1 MADEDFGIE
10 QTTDEDRAYRGS
22 RYADVRAAI
31 RANPY
36 REVWGR
42 AGDAPLPMFPVTFA
56 SVIRGM
62 LSQQR
67 YYFLRAAERT
77 VDSHADLRWGPDRT
91 GFRRLLHPN
100 GVCLFGQWQITAETP
115 YSGYFA
121 QGRTALLIARYSTCC
136 TETRRGHVRSLAMV
150 GKLFPTTDPNHAT
163 PLGTANFITQEDIGG
178 AFSTAINDAELL
190 NAPDT
195 TATRRGSGL
204 PIILVTGLV
213 LQRADRMPTIRQ
225 LYPIA
230 ELGKAAGEPTRAPTF
245 MRLLVAKT
253 QPRIPGDAIDFRDE
267 VMAQIFD
274 PGDPTPKRTL
284 TFDIEVTDEGET
296 HGTKLRERRTF
307 ANWRRIGQL
316 VFLDAAISANGDR
329 VVHFNHP
336 TWRDDKNDP
345 STATRVN
352 EQKVRR

>member
-1 MADEDFGIE
+1 MTADDFGIE

-36 REVWGR
+36 RPVWGR
-42 AGDAPLPMFPVTFA
+42 PGDPPLPMFPVTLL
-56 SVIRGM
+56 SVLRGV
-62 LSQQR
+62 LSGDR

-100 GVCLFGQWQITAETP
+100 GVCLFGQWRITEDTP
-115 YSGYFA
+115 YSGYFSR
-121 QGRTALLIARYSTCC
+121 GRTALLVARYSTCC
-136 TETRRGHVRSLAMV
+136 RETRRGQTRSLALV
-150 GKLFPTTDPNHAT
+150 GKLYPTTDPDHPT
-163 PLGTANFITQEDIGG
+163 PLRTAGFITQEDIGG
-178 AFSTAINDAELL
+178 ANSASINDAVLL

-195 TATRRGSGL
+195 TVFRRGSGL
-204 PIILVTGLV
+204 PVILITGMV
-213 LQRADRMPTIRQ
+213 LSRADRKPTIRQ

-230 ELGKAAGEPTRAPTF
+230 ELGKPDNEPTRAPAF
-245 MRLLVAKT
+245 MRLLVARS

-274 PGDPTPKRTL
+274 AGDPAPRRTL
-284 TFDIEVTDEGET
+284 TFDIEVTDDGQT
-296 HGTKLRERRTF
+296 HGTQLRERRTF
-307 ANWRRIGQL
+307 ANWRRIGQM
-316 VFLDAAISANGDR
+316 VFSDAVVSANGDR

-336 TWRDDKNDP
+336 TWRDDRNDP